1 MYDLQLVDGSYAT
14 VDRTTV
20 DFGGLHVEVTKH
32 HVDGYGPLLEIAP
45 LDRNK
50 LCARIH
56 ESEVYETAKHL
67 SAMIDE
73 ELDWKIHLDEPGLYI
88 KNGIGVKFADLKEGR
103 DFIWLDEN
111 KSYRTEAASL
121 FTALSRLYSA
131 DNEDTVEAHAQA
143 YRVLSEVSDAFRNEF
158 VCHKWPE
165 FGDLS
170 VDGTDEAEW
179 PYQLTLLQIDP
190 STNETKTWEA
200 GIEDLVEQGL
210 RQYEEVNTEW
220 KESQKQF
227 ATVHI
232 LTQRPY
238 SKIMKT
244 LTDFLNNQPGNP
256 YKYAWM
262 DGRIY

>member
-1 MYDLQLVDGSYAT
+1 MYDLKLVDGTCAT
-14 VDRTTV
+14 VDRSMV
-20 DFGGLHVEVTKH
+20 DFGGIHVEVTDRD
-32 HVDGYGPLLEIAP
+32 VDCYGPLLEIAP

-50 LCARIH
+50 VCARIY
-56 ESEVYETAKHL
+56 ESEEYGTAKHL
-67 SAMIDE
+67 IEMLDE
-73 ELDWKIHLDEPGLYI
+73 ELSWMIHLDEIGHYI
-88 KNGIGVKFADLKEGR
+88 KNGIGVKFED

-143 YRVLSEVSDAFRNEF
+143 YRVLSEVSNAFRNEF

-165 FGDLS
+165 FGDLAE
-170 VDGTDEAEW
+170 DGTDEAEW

-232 LTQRPY
+232 LQQRPY

-256 YKYAWM
+256 YKYAWKE
-262 DGRIY
+262 G